1 MKIETTF
8 SIGDVIHFLN
18 KENKEVIE
26 KIIRVDTVT
35 SAIINAEQF
44 EETVSYWV
52 KFNGKFEIVD
62 SSKAF
67 ISQASLIKSIVE

>member
-52 KFNGKFEIVD
+52 ILNGKFEIVD